1 VLSALPDRS
10 PAEQAHDVYLNHVM
24 ACPSCYAPTR
34 RYCGVGQDLKI
45 EYDAQYLM
53 TIDDT
58 YRRKAIMRRDFDDDP
73 VMGEL
78 LKARVIELY
87 TEENREA

>member
-1 VLSALPDRS
+1 MHSDQPDQT
-10 PAEQAHDVYLNHVM
+10 PAEQAHGVYLNHVL
-24 ACPSCYAPTR
+24 ACPSCYAPTK

-53 TIDDT
+53 TISDT
-58 YRRKAIMRRDFDDDP
+58 YRRKAIMRRDFEDDP

-78 LKARVIELY
+78 LKTRVIELY
-87 TEENREA
+87 TEENR

>member
-1 VLSALPDRS
+1 
-10 PAEQAHDVYLNHVM
+10 
-24 ACPSCYAPTR
+24 
-34 RYCGVGQDLKI
+34 VGQDLKI

-87 TEENREA
+87 TEENRQA

>member
-1 VLSALPDRS
+1 MFSDQHDRS
-10 PAEQAHDVYLNHVM
+10 STLQAHDVYLNHVLG
-24 ACPSCYAPTR
+24 CPRCYAPTR

-58 YRRKAIMRRDFDDDP
+58 YRRKAIMRRDFEDDP
-73 VMGEL
+73 VMGER
-78 LKARVIELY
+78 LKVRVIELY
-87 TEENREA
+87 NEGSGEA